1 MVTPLLRGAEIDAC
15 VHRILL
21 ARAEPTMAHR
31 TPAAPEIER
40 RRHEADQHRRDVFE
54 RLVALHPGAVTATGH
69 VHTAELVHEGV
80 ELILNARLA
89 DTQARRTVTSQAYVR
104 VGRVDD
110 RFTYAPLVI
119 KNHEVTEAAASRQLM
134 EGSLE
139 RLVPSDVVVREGL
152 GLRSSATVRRDVL
165 MLDGATRV
173 LQAFDAADPLTR
185 GALVDRNGR
194 LWWLDLASPALSR
207 SNLGAYDGF
216 FRERVVA
223 LSALDEWFDVGGAF
237 PTSPYWHRECLTCEF
252 SEHCQV
258 ELEAI
263 DDVSLTRFTSI
274 GQQFA
279 LREHGVRTRDQ
290 LARLDPIRAQSARS
304 RPVSVDPNVAVEDRL
319 GRKFDR
325 LDELIYR
332 ARAHVRDS
340 ALRILDPSLMGC
352 PTADVEVDVDMESYD
367 DVTYLWGANVTL
379 NAPADGARAGYI
391 TFAEWGELSLESEAR
406 NFARFWTWLS
416 ELRRRCHDQGRS
428 FAAYCFWAQA
438 EDGAMNRA
446 VATPVEGGPTMADLA
461 VFRQQS
467 PPVWID
473 LHDLAKEQ
481 IQTEG
486 PLGLKQLAASA
497 GFQWRD
503 VNPSGEASMLWYEVA
518 TRDDSD
524 EAAVSR
530 QRILDYNEDDCRAT
544 KSLRDWLNG
553 PAKALAHRDDPL

>member
-15 VHRILL
+15 VHRIAL
-21 ARAEPTMAHR
+21 ARAEPARAHR
-31 TPAAPEIER
+31 TPATPEIER
-40 RRHEADQHRRDVFE
+40 RRHEADEHRRSVVE
-54 RLVALHPGAVTATGH
+54 RLIALHPDAVTADGH
-69 VHTAELVHEGV
+69 HHTAHLIDDGV

-89 DTQARRTVTSQAYVR
+89 DVAARRTIAAAAFVR

-110 RFTYAPLVI
+110 RFAYAPLVI
-119 KNHEVTEAAASRQLM
+119 KNHEVTESAASRQLF

-139 RLVPSDVVVREGL
+139 RLVPSDIVVRDGL
-152 GLRSSATVRRDVL
+152 GLRSTASVRRDVL
-165 MLDGATRV
+165 LLDGATRI
-173 LQAFDAADPLTR
+173 LQAFAAADPYTR

-194 LWWLDLASPALSR
+194 LWWLDLANPKYSR
-207 SNLGAYDGF
+207 SNLGAYDAL
-216 FRERVVA
+216 FRERVDV
-223 LSALDEWFDVGGAF
+223 LGALDEWFDVGGEF

-252 SEHCQV
+252 SQHCQV
-258 ELEAI
+258 ELEAH

-274 GQQFA
+274 DQQFA
-279 LREHGVRTRDQ
+279 LRDNGVRTRHQ
-290 LARLDPIRAQSARS
+290 LARLDPLRAQSART
-304 RPVSVDPNVAVEDRL
+304 RPASDAAVVEDRL

-367 DVTYLWGANVTL
+367 DATYLWGANVTL
-379 NAPADGARAGYI
+379 NRPVDGAVAGYT
-391 TFAEWGELSLESEAR
+391 TFVEWGELTREAEAR
-406 NFARFWTWLS
+406 NFADFWSWLS
-416 ELRRRCHDQGRS
+416 DVRRKCERQGRS

-446 VATPVEGGPTMADLA
+446 VEVPLEDGPTSADLTA
-461 VFRQQS
+461 FRQLS
-467 PPVWID
+467 PPAWID
-473 LHDLAKEQ
+473 LHDLAKVQ

-518 TRDDSD
+518 TRGGDD
-524 EAAVSR
+524 EAALSR

>member
-15 VHRILL
+15 VHRIAL
-21 ARAEPTMAHR
+21 ARAEPTRAHR
-31 TPAAPEIER
+31 TPTTPEIER
-40 RRHEADQHRRDVFE
+40 RRREADQHRRNVIE
-54 RLVALHPGAVTATGH
+54 RLIELHPGAVTATGH
-69 VHTAELVHEGV
+69 EQTAELIDHGV

-89 DTQARRTVTSQAYVR
+89 DVEARRTITSQAFVR

-110 RFTYAPLVI
+110 GFTYAPLVI
-119 KNHEVTEAAASRQLM
+119 KNHEVTEAASSRQLS

-139 RLVPSDVVVREGL
+139 RLVPSDSVIHDGL
-152 GLRSSATVRRDVL
+152 GLRSTATVRRDVL
-165 MLDGATRV
+165 LLDGATRV
-173 LQAFDAADPLTR
+173 LQAFDAADPSTR
-185 GALVDRNGR
+185 GALVDRNTR
-194 LWWLDLASPALSR
+194 LWWLDLASPALLR
-207 SNLGAYDGF
+207 SNLSAYDNF
-216 FRERVVA
+216 YRERVNVLA
-223 LSALDEWFDVGGAF
+223 ALDEWFDLGGPF

-274 GQQFA
+274 DQQFA
-279 LREHGVRTRDQ
+279 LRDSGVRTRSQ

-304 RPVSVDPNVAVEDRL
+304 RPVAVDSTVAVEDRL

-332 ARAHVRDS
+332 ARSHVRDS
-340 ALRILDPSLMGC
+340 ALRILDPALMGC

-367 DVTYLWGANVTL
+367 DATYLWGANVTL
-379 NAPADGARAGYI
+379 NAPLDGAGEGYT
-391 TFAEWGELSLESEAR
+391 TFVAWGELSRETEAR
-406 NFARFWTWLS
+406 NFANFWTWLTD
-416 ELRRRCHDQGRS
+416 LRRLCRSEGRT

-446 VATPVEGGPTMADLA
+446 VASPVDGGPTVRDLDD
-461 VFRQQS
+461 FRQQS
-467 PPVWID
+467 PSVWID
-473 LHDLAKEQ
+473 LHELAKEQ

-503 VNPSGEASMLWYEVA
+503 ENPSGEASMLWYEVA
-518 TRDDSD
+518 TRGDSN
-524 EAAVSR
+524 AAATSR

>member
-15 VHRILL
+15 VHRITL
-21 ARAEPTMAHR
+21 ARAEPAMAHR
-31 TPAAPEIER
+31 TPASPEIER
-40 RRHEADQHRRDVFE
+40 RRHEADHHRRSVIE
-54 RLVALHPGAVTATGH
+54 RLIELHPGAVAATGPE
-69 VHTAELVHEGV
+69 HTGELMDHGV
-80 ELILNARLA
+80 ELILHARLA
-89 DTQARRTVTSQAYVR
+89 DVEARRTITSQAFVR

-119 KNHEVTEAAASRQLM
+119 KNHEVTEAASSRQLS
-134 EGSLE
+134 EGSLV
-139 RLVPSDVVVREGL
+139 RLVPSDVVIHHGL
-152 GLRSSATVRRDVL
+152 GLRSTATVRRDVL
-165 MLDGATRV
+165 LLDGATRI
-173 LQAFDAADPLTR
+173 LQAFGAADPSTR
-185 GALVDRNGR
+185 GALVDRNTR
-194 LWWLDLASPALSR
+194 LWWLDLASPVLLR
-207 SNLGAYDGF
+207 SNLHAYDNF
-216 FRERVVA
+216 YRERVDA
-223 LSALDEWFDVGGAF
+223 LAALDEWFEVGGPF

-252 SEHCQV
+252 SEHCQF

-274 GQQFA
+274 DQQFA
-279 LREHGVRTRDQ
+279 LRASGVRTRSQ

-304 RPVSVDPNVAVEDRL
+304 RPVTVDSTVEDRL

-332 ARAHVRDS
+332 ARSHVRDS
-340 ALRILDPSLMGC
+340 ALRTLDPSLMGC

-367 DVTYLWGANVTL
+367 DATYLWGANVTL
-379 NAPADGARAGYI
+379 NAPVDGAREGYV
-391 TFAEWGELSLESEAR
+391 TFVEWGELSREAEAR

-416 ELRRRCHDQGRS
+416 DLRRLCQNQDRT
-428 FAAYCFWAQA
+428 FTAYCFWAQA

-446 VATPVEGGPTMADLA
+446 VATPVDDGPTMHDLA
-461 VFRQQS
+461 DFRRQS
-467 PPVWID
+467 PSAWID

-503 VNPSGEASMLWYEVA
+503 ENPSGEASMLWYEVA
-518 TRDDSD
+518 TRGQSD
-524 EAAVSR
+524 EAALSR

-553 PAKALAHRDDPL
+553 PAKALAHRDDLL